1 MKKLLLSVLVA
12 GAGLN
17 AAQAA
22 PTLYG
27 ELDVSV
33 DQIDVTD
40 KIKPANTGDSW
51 KVNSNNSLIG
61 VKGEEN
67 LTDAVTVVYLAEW
80 TVNGDGDG
88 ANNTDLTQRNR
99 YVGLG
104 YKGFGTVKI
113 GKLDSY
119 VKNLGTV
126 DLFNNYAANAA
137 DINGTLTG
145 ENRINNVVA
154 FESAAFPVLG
164 GKVQANVF
172 FSPGEDVKTDGATT
186 LISNGNAVGDDLAN
200 AWSTSLNYKNEDV
213 GLSGGVGFD
222 KSIPSRWLGV
232 SSSAYAKSDILR
244 ASGSYNIK
252 PIGLT
257 LIALV
262 QRAEVAAS
270 GSSSK
275 TVDDKVVS
283 ADTDFKNVDDETSFV
298 VGGAYKVP
306 SFEKL
311 TLKAQYQQAT
321 TSFNKAKKDYD
332 IDQISVGADYALNSK
347 ARTYVYVAQNTK
359 DNGTKDAKTN
369 YGGIGLEY
377 KF

>member
-1 MKKLLLSVLVA
+1 MKKLLLAVLVA
-12 GAGLN
+12 GAGIN
-17 AAQAA
+17 AAYAA
-22 PTLYG
+22 PTVYG

-33 DQIDVTD
+33 DQVDVTD
-40 KIKPANTGDSW
+40 KIKPENTGDSW

-61 VKGEEN
+61 IKGEES
-67 LTDAVTVVYLAEW
+67 LTDAVSVVYLAEW

-88 ANNTDLTQRNR
+88 TDLAQRNR
-99 YVGLG
+99 YLGLG

-154 FESAAFPVLG
+154 FESASLPVLG
-164 GKVQANVF
+164 GKIQANVF
-172 FSPGEDVKTDGATT
+172 FSPGEDVKTDGAKT
-186 LISNGNAVGDDLAN
+186 LVSNGNAVGDDLAN
-200 AWSTSLNYKNEDV
+200 AWSSSLNYKNENV
-213 GLSGGVGFD
+213 GLSGGIGFD
-222 KSIPSRWLGV
+222 KSIPSRWLAVG
-232 SSSAYAKSDILR
+232 SGWAKTDILR

-262 QRAEVAAS
+262 QRAEVASA
-270 GSSSK
+270 GSAA
-275 TVDDKVVS
+275 DKDGVS
-283 ADTDFKNVDDETSFV
+283 AKAVFNNVDQENSFV
-298 VGGAYKVP
+298 LGGAYQVP
-306 SFEKL
+306 NLEKL

-321 TSFNKAKKDYD
+321 TSFNTAKKDYD

-347 ARTYVYVAQNTK
+347 ARTYVYLAQNTK
-359 DNGTKDAKTN
+359 DNGAADAKTN

>member
-1 MKKLLLSVLVA
+1 MWSFKMKKLLLAVLVA
-12 GAGLN
+12 GAGIN
-17 AAQAA
+17 AVQAA
-22 PTLYG
+22 PTVYG

-33 DQIDVTD
+33 DQVDVTD
-40 KIKPANTGDSW
+40 KIKPENSGDSW

-61 VKGEEN
+61 IKGEES
-67 LTDAVTVVYLAEW
+67 LTDVVSVVYLAEW

-88 ANNTDLTQRNR
+88 TDLAQRNR

-104 YKGFGTVKI
+104 YKDVGTLKI

-119 VKNLGTV
+119 VKSLGTV

-154 FESAAFPVLG
+154 FESAGFKVLG
-164 GKVQANVF
+164 GTVQANVF
-172 FSPGEDVKTDGATT
+172 FSPGEDVKTDNAT

-200 AWSTSLNYKNEDV
+200 AWSSSLNYKNDDI
-213 GLSGGVGFD
+213 GFAGGVGFD
-222 KSIPSRWLGV
+222 KSIPSRWLAVG
-232 SSSAYAKSDILR
+232 SGWAKTDILR
-244 ASGSYNIK
+244 ASGSYKIK

-257 LIALV
+257 LIALL
-262 QRAEVAAS
+262 QRAEVASA
-270 GSSSK
+270 GSAADKDGVSAK
-275 TVDDKVVS
+275 AAFGTVDQED
-283 ADTDFKNVDDETSFV
+283 SFV
-298 VGGAYKVP
+298 VGGALKVP
-306 SFEKL
+306 NFEKL
-311 TLKAQYQQAT
+311 TLKAQYQQST
-321 TSFNKAKKDYD
+321 TSFNKGKKDYD

-347 ARTYVYVAQNTK
+347 ARTYVYLAQNTK
-359 DNGTKDAKTN
+359 DNGVKDAKTN

>member
-1 MKKLLLSVLVA
+1 MKKSLLAVLVA
-12 GAGLN
+12 GVGLN
-17 AAQAA
+17 AAYAA
-22 PTLYG
+22 PTVYG

-51 KVNSNNSLIG
+51 KVDSNNSLIG
-61 VKGEEN
+61 IKGEEN
-67 LTDAVTVVYLAEW
+67 LTDAISVVYLAEW
-80 TVNGDGDG
+80 AVNADGDG

-119 VKNLGTV
+119 VKKLGAV
-126 DLFNNYAANAA
+126 DLFDNYVGNAV

-154 FESAAFPVLG
+154 FESASFPVLG

-172 FSPGEDVKTDGATT
+172 FSPGEDIKIDGAPT
-186 LISNGNAVGDDLAN
+186 LVSNGNAVGDELAN
-200 AWSTSLNYKNEDV
+200 AWSTSVGYKNEDV

-222 KSIPSRWLGV
+222 KSIPSRWIGV
-232 SSSAYAKSDILR
+232 SNGWAKTDILR

-262 QRAEVAAS
+262 QRAEVASA
-270 GSSSK
+270 GSAA
-275 TVDDKVVS
+275 DKDGLS
-283 ADTDFKNVDDETSFV
+283 AKAAFENVDDETSFV
-298 VGGAYKVP
+298 VGGAYKIP
-306 SFEKL
+306 NFEKL

-321 TSFNKAKKDYD
+321 TSFNKGKKDFD
-332 IDQISVGADYALNSK
+332 VDQISIGADYALNSK
-347 ARTYVYVAQNTK
+347 ARTYVFVAQNTK
-359 DNGTKDAKTN
+359 DNGTKDAETN

>member
-1 MKKLLLSVLVA
+1 MKKSLLAVLVA
-12 GAGLN
+12 GVGLN
-17 AAQAA
+17 AAYAA
-22 PTLYG
+22 PTVYG

-33 DQIDVTD
+33 DQIDLSD
-40 KIKPANTGDSW
+40 KIKPENSGDSW

-61 VKGEEN
+61 VKGEES
-67 LTDAVTVVYLAEW
+67 LTDTLSVVYLAEW

-104 YKGFGTVKI
+104 YKGVGTVKI

-137 DINGTLTG
+137 DIHGSLTG

-154 FESAAFPVLG
+154 FESVPFKLLG
-164 GKVQANVF
+164 GKIQANVL
-172 FSPGEDVKTDGATT
+172 FSPGEDVKTDGGTT
-186 LISNGNAVGDDLAN
+186 LVSNGNAVGDDLAN
-200 AWSTSLNYKNEDV
+200 AWSSSLNYKNEDV

-222 KSIPSRWLGV
+222 KSIPSRWIGV
-232 SSSAYAKSDILR
+232 SNGWAKTDILR
-244 ASGSYNIK
+244 ASGAYTIK

-262 QRAEVAAS
+262 QRAEVASAGSAADKDGAS
-270 GSSSK
+270 AK
-275 TVDDKVVS
+275 TAFS
-283 ADTDFKNVDDETSFV
+283 NVDDETSFV
-298 VGGAYKVP
+298 LGGAYKVP
-306 SFEKL
+306 SLDKL

-321 TSFNKAKKDYD
+321 TSYKQGKKDFD
-332 IDQISVGADYALNSK
+332 IDQVSVGADYALNSK
-347 ARTYVYVAQNTK
+347 ARTYVYLAQNTK
-359 DNGTKDAKTN
+359 DNGAKDAKTN